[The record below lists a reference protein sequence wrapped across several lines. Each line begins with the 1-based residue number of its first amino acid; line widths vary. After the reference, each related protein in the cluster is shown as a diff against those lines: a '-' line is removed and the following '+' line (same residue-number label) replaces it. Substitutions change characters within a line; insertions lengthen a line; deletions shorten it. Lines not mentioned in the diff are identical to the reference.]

1 MLTQFWRFVNKAVG
15 NRLQVNNGGFL
26 LALLLFWTFQEALDL
41 THKRWEDWCDPSRLL
56 SYWVKEVCQSWVFC
70 TARPYGFPH
79 DHHGLF
85 RRRRSTRLS
94 ALGSK
99 IPAYVLITGVYWL
112 IYSTRGN
119 VDSRDTIST
128 ELTRR
133 NIIHL
138 MHSLNDVN
146 EHKKYPVFFCVLRI
160 SI

>member
-1 MLTQFWRFVNKAVG
+1 MLRGLVWSFTVVK
-15 NRLQVNNGGFL
+15 
-26 LALLLFWTFQEALDL
+26 
-41 THKRWEDWCDPSRLL
+41 LL
-56 SYWVKEVCQSWVFC
+56 SQRGLSKLGILHRKAYE
-70 TARPYGFPH
+70 FPH

-119 VDSRDTIST
+119 VDCRDTIST

-160 SI
+160 SIKRSSFSTVQLYWAEIKIWIIFMPAEFHNWPPGDLL